1 MLHLVSEMVIHNKGF
16 LFQGRSI
23 RIERIALASWALLEQ
38 PNLKHFRYSN
48 VWVVA
53 DKETRTPSQRSH
65 PCLAY
70 SHYLQYYQYSTC
82 NKIDS
87 ERTLC
92 LFFPKYILCLF
103 FSSKKHFKYLI
114 SIKNYLSHI

>member
-53 DKETRTPSQRSH
+53 DSSQTCRRAAH
-65 PCLAY
+65 PG
-70 SHYLQYYQYSTC
+70 
-82 NKIDS
+82 
-87 ERTLC
+87 
-92 LFFPKYILCLF
+92 
-103 FSSKKHFKYLI
+103 
-114 SIKNYLSHI
+114 SIPGWTFLGSLVIEV